1 LDEIILTSLICQ
13 EDYHIDRG
21 DKDEFM
27 KRHVLCINSG
37 SSSIKF
43 AMYDLDGSEEISVE
57 GAVERIGLPGGWL
70 WLKNA
75 QGKRLADRHD
85 DFATHADAVKVMF
98 QVAFEGHGLPDPDG
112 VGHRLVH
119 GGPYHMGP
127 ERVTPE
133 LMQTLRGLIS
143 LSPLHLPGELK
154 GIDAVTEHY
163 PGLIQVA
170 CFDTAFHSRMPEI
183 AKWLPVVRSLRYEGI
198 RRYGFH
204 GLSYE
209 YVVSFLKEAAEGRVI
224 IAHLGNGASMVAL
237 KDGQPM
243 DTTMGLTPLGGL
255 MMGTRSGDLDPGILL
270 YLMDEKGY
278 DARQLERLLHHRSGL
293 LGVSG
298 ISSDM
303 KTLLDKQDTEPHAA
317 QAIELFSYTARKY
330 IGALSATIG
339 GIDTLVFTGGIGE
352 RAAAVR
358 RMICL
363 GLEYLGIRLDPGKN
377 DLHADIISTDDSPCT
392 VRVIHTDE
400 DLMIARHTRD
410 LLFNNRQGDI

>member
-1 LDEIILTSLICQ
+1 MKH
-13 EDYHIDRG
+13 HI
-21 DKDEFM
+21 
-27 KRHVLCINSG
+27 LCINSG

-43 AMYDLDGSEEISVE
+43 AMYGLGESEELIAD

-70 WLKNA
+70 WLKDA

-85 DFATHADAVKVMF
+85 DFPAHTEAVKAMF
-98 QVAFEGHGLPDPDG
+98 ATAMAEHRFPDPDG

-119 GGPYHMGP
+119 GGPKHTAP

-133 LMQTLRGLIS
+133 LMHTLRNIIS
-143 LSPLHLPGELK
+143 LAPLHLPGELK
-154 GIDAVTEHY
+154 GIDAISEHY
-163 PGLIQVA
+163 PGLSQAA

-183 AKWLPVVRSLRYEGI
+183 AKLLPLVRSLRHEGI
-198 RRYGFH
+198 YRYGFH

-209 YVVSFLKEAAEGRVI
+209 YVTSVLKEALQGRVI
-224 IAHLGNGASMVAL
+224 IAHLGNGASMAAL
-237 KDGQPM
+237 KDGRPQ
-243 DTTMGLTPLGGL
+243 DTTMGLTALGGL

-303 KTLLDKQDTEPHAA
+303 KTLLEKRAAEPHAA
-317 QAIELFSYTARKY
+317 QAIELFCHIARKH
-330 IGALSATIG
+330 IGALSATTG

-352 RAAAVR
+352 RAAPVR
-358 RMICL
+358 RMICN
-363 GLEYLGIRLDPGKN
+363 GLDYLGINLDPVKN
-377 DLHADIISTDDSPCT
+377 DLHADIISTENSPCT

-410 LLFNNRQGDI
+410 LLFGNTMY